1 MTMHEF
7 DNDMEGQ
14 ELIQDHGV
22 NDDAYEL
29 NDEVGPPDLPAP
41 KPKRVL
47 TEAQRLAF
55 MKGRQ
60 KMEMNRALKKQKLD
74 MMKEDIPEPPP
85 KRARATKPK
94 AVADIPATMAPP
106 KPILARSKAIPD
118 APPVDD
124 GLGDDV
130 VDVPELKQPYPYDP
144 DETAKKIAQMVL
156 DQIKATSVVEVPE
169 GPVRKPRARRPPN
182 KPTRPASAPRA
193 RRVASPSPSP
203 EAYSHDDSTITQRS
217 FNWM

>member
-1 MTMHEF
+1 MTSNEF

-14 ELIQDHGV
+14 ELIQDQGV

-29 NDEVGPPDLPAP
+29 NEEVGPPDLPASR
-41 KPKRVL
+41 PKRVL

-74 MMKEDIPEPPP
+74 MMKEDVPEPAAKRSRTTKTKSAVEAPP
-85 KRARATKPK
+85 
-94 AVADIPATMAPP
+94 TMAPP
-106 KPILARSKAIPD
+106 KPVLARTKAVPD

-124 GLGDDV
+124 GLGDDTP
-130 VDVPELKQPYPYDP
+130 DIPDLKPPYAYDP
-144 DETAKKIAQMVL
+144 DETAKKIAQIVL
-156 DQIKATSVVEVPE
+156 EQMKATTVDVPE
-169 GPVRKPRARRPPN
+169 GPARKPRTRRPPN

-203 EAYSHDDSTITQRS
+203 ESPPDNDMITQRS